1 MRQYL
6 KADMN
11 KTEKIKGLIGLDLD
25 GTALDT
31 KKHLSEPVRREIE
44 RAIAA
49 GYLVVP
55 VTGRTLRGIPSEL
68 MTIPG
73 IRYAVTSNGAELF
86 QINDFIGGSWENL
99 FRVPLS
105 YDQTGQVLQ
114 AIMPYHALPDCFIDG
129 RGNLAAEHLPL
140 LKAYG
145 LPEGILR
152 YIFETRNFQDDL
164 PAYIREHSEDITK
177 VTIYFNMNADGLHE
191 KELAREALSPIPDI
205 LTVSGGRHNLEVSHI
220 SSGKGRGLLRLAEL
234 LGVDPFRTMG
244 CGDEENDLDLIRRT
258 AFGVAMG
265 NALPHV
271 KAEADYVAP
280 SNDEDG
286 VAAAIKEFLS
296 ADADSNCAT
305 VSQD

>member
-1 MRQYL
+1 MESER
-6 KADMN
+6 KP
-11 KTEKIKGLIGLDLD
+11 IRLIGLDLD

-31 KKHLSEPVRREIE
+31 EKHLREPVRQEIE
-44 RAIAA
+44 RAMAA

-55 VTGRTLRGIPSEL
+55 VTGRPVRGIPSDF

-73 IRYAVTSNGAELF
+73 IRYAVTSNGAELYR
-86 QINDFIGGSWENL
+86 INDFFSDSWENL

-105 YDQTGQVLQ
+105 YDQTEQVLQ
-114 AIMPYHALPDCFIDG
+114 AIQPYHALPDCFIDEH
-129 RGNLAAEHLPL
+129 GNLAAEHLPL
-140 LKAYG
+140 LKLYG
-145 LPEGILR
+145 LPEGIMR
-152 YIFETRNFQDDL
+152 YILETRIFHDDL
-164 PAYIREHSEDITK
+164 PVFLREHSEDIIK
-177 VTIYFNMNADGLHE
+177 VTIHFNMNADGIHE
-191 KELAREALSPIPDI
+191 KELAREALSHIPDI
-205 LTVSGGRHNLEVSHI
+205 LTVSGGRHNLEVTHI

-234 LGVDPFRTMG
+234 LGVDPSHTMG
-244 CGDEENDLDLIRRT
+244 CGDEENDLDLIQRS

-271 KAEADYVAP
+271 KAKADYVAP

-296 ADADSNCAT
+296 ADTDSDRAT